1 MISRYKFNQIQNK
14 CTLKINR
21 IIQIHVLISKQAS
34 NSKVF
39 SKQTKNFRTRATWK
53 SGQSLRLDF
62 FQLPYKPHRPT
73 ASVCTLHTKDNY
85 GRNSIASAG
94 TTDARP
100 LSTELRPIR
109 TRRPFPRQKSQH
121 TCLST
126 HRHQADPGS
135 AYSCEVC
142 TWHAWSGV
150 GVPAWRSSPQKMC
163 SWLFHV

>member
-1 MISRYKFNQIQNK
+1 MYSYLNRHRIRKSFQNK
-14 CTLKINR
+14 QKISER
-21 IIQIHVLISKQAS
+21 ERHE
-34 NSKVF
+34 KVD
-39 SKQTKNFRTRATWK
+39 
-53 SGQSLRLDF
+53 SLSELDF

-85 GRNSIASAG
+85 GRNSIVSAG